1 MEPITVTGR
10 SGDGRGP
17 VPFRRLTSC
26 VLRLTPRSAAAERGF
41 TLLEL
46 MVVMAII
53 GILAA
58 IAIPALKNSPQK
70 AREAALREDLFT
82 FRSVLDQYFGDKGHY
97 PADLQTLVSESYIR
111 RIPVDPM
118 THSADTWVLTRE
130 QPSTDEGSSE
140 EPQQPGVIDVHSGST
155 EKALDGTYY
164 KDW

>member
-1 MEPITVTGR
+1 VKGERRV
-10 SGDGRGP
+10 SGDGRLRSHI
-17 VPFRRLTSC
+17 RRLS
-26 VLRLTPRSAAAERGF
+26 PRSASAQRGF

-82 FRSVLDQYFGDKGHY
+82 FRSVIDQYFGDKGHY
-97 PADLQTLVSESYIR
+97 PADLQTLVSEGYVR

-118 THSADTWVLTRE
+118 TRSADTWVITRE
-130 QPSTDEGSSE
+130 QLSQDEGSSE
-140 EPQQPGVIDVHSGST
+140 EPQQPGVIDVHSGSPD
-155 EKALDGTYY
+155 KALDGTYY